1 MCFSASASFTA
12 SGILSAIG
20 VRNLT
25 AVKKRSQRMFASIPF
40 IFALQ
45 QTCEGFLWL
54 SFTNTA
60 LAPYKQVCAYGF
72 LFVAFMLWPVW
83 IPLSVCNMENDGTR
97 KKYMLFPL
105 VAGISFALFLFG
117 WLAYFGVTVSIADQH
132 IWYDIDMPYSLLY
145 CGTLLYLF
153 ATIAPFYISSTK
165 YAPLFGTCLGALYII
180 AYIFYYQ
187 TLVSV
192 WCFFAAVLSIL
203 ISIILR
209 R

>member
-1 MCFSASASFTA
+1 MCFSASASFAT

-20 VRNLT
+20 LRNLLV
-25 AVKKRSQRMFASIPF
+25 VKKKSQQMFASIPF

-45 QTCEGFLWL
+45 QACEGFLWL

-60 LAPYKQVCAYGF
+60 LDPYKQVFAYGF

-97 KKYMLFPL
+97 KKYMKIPL
-105 VAGISFALFLFG
+105 AAGISFALFLFG
-117 WLAYFGVTVSIADQH
+117 WLAYFGVTVAIADQH
-132 IWYDIDMPYSLLY
+132 IWYDIAMPYSLLY

-165 YAPLFGTCLGALYII
+165 YTPLFGTCLGASYII

-203 ISIILR
+203 IGIILR